1 MRRPTH
7 MIGMLVVYGILF
19 LTVVT
24 TLLPLV
30 WMITTSIKTPGE
42 VFVYPPK
49 WIPTE
54 FAWSNYKTA
63 WEMAPWNKYFL
74 NTVFY
79 TASTVV
85 GVLITSVASGY
96 AFSKLEFKGRKTLF
110 LAYIGTMMVPSQV
123 TIIPVFIILSQMNW
137 VDTYAGLIIPGLTSA
152 FGCFLMRQFITGI
165 PTELIESGLIEGGG
179 HMRILASIVTPLLK
193 PAVATLGIFTFM
205 GTWNNFF
212 WPLIVT
218 NSDELRTVQ
227 VGLSSFQNQY
237 GDGDWGAMMAAATM
251 VSAPVLILFFFAQK
265 YFIEGI
271 AMTGI
276 KG

>member
-7 MIGMLVVYGILF
+7 TIGMLMVYVILF

-63 WEMAPWNKYFL
+63 WDMAPWNRYFL
-74 NTVFY
+74 NTAFY
-79 TASTVV
+79 TASTVI

-123 TIIPVFIILSQMNW
+123 TIIPVFMILSQMNW
-137 VDTYAGLIIPGLTSA
+137 VDTYTGLIIPGLTSA

-179 HMRILASIVTPLLK
+179 HMRIL
-193 PAVATLGIFTFM
+193 GIFTFM
-205 GTWNNFF
+205 GAWNNFF